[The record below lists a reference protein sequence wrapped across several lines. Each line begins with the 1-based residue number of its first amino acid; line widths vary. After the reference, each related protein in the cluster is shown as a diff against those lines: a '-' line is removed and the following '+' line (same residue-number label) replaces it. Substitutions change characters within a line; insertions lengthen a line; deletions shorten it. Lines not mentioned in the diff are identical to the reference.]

1 MASSSS
7 HNRNPKGKNPFDP
20 VCESGFL
27 ISNVQLL
34 IFFGTVTADSPIL
47 QEALKKYH
55 RQLITDNNR
64 ISEPLLADH
73 NIEMK
78 LINVFPFFAF

>member
-1 MASSSS
+1 MALSSS
-7 HNRNPKGKNPFDP
+7 HNRNPKGKNQFDP

-27 ISNVQLL
+27 ISIVQPL
-34 IFFGTVTADSPIL
+34 IFFATVTADSPIL
-47 QEALKKYH
+47 QEALEKYH

-64 ISEPLLADH
+64 ISELLLADH

-78 LINVFPFFAF
+78 